1 MDKPLL
7 PINKPGNILH
17 NISVMF
23 FLFFSESQTF
33 ITPVT
38 EKNISDMAFS
48 PYDFSQKIQI
58 SVFKLRT
65 SVFGLPSALSILFYK
80 FRADFPFQLLDL

>member
-7 PINKPGNILH
+7 PLKEPENNLH

-48 PYDFSQKIQI
+48 PYDFSQKIQMNSGKKI
-58 SVFKLRT
+58 WQKN
-65 SVFGLPSALSILFYK
+65 LSDYSGYFNRL
-80 FRADFPFQLLDL
+80 

>member
-7 PINKPGNILH
+7 PLKEPEDNLH

-23 FLFFSESQTF
+23 FLFFSGSRAF

-38 EKNISDMAFS
+38 GKRISDRAFS
-48 PYDFSQKIQI
+48 PYDYSQKIQMN
-58 SVFKLRT
+58 SGKNNWQEN
-65 SVFGLPSALSILFYK
+65 LSDYSGYFNRL
-80 FRADFPFQLLDL
+80 